1 MTLLV
6 TCVPDDIFYM
16 LRDLSFR
23 NDRPNEVFH
32 IVRKFMLYYVCV
44 GVEGFDNSVF
54 VEKSDEESNNDIDYC
69 NSDYGLNCLFCIKRK
84 REIHI

>member
-1 MTLLV
+1 
-6 TCVPDDIFYM
+6 
-16 LRDLSFR
+16 
-23 NDRPNEVFH
+23 
-32 IVRKFMLYYVCV
+32 MLYYVCV

-54 VEKSDEESNNDIDYC
+54 VEEKSDEESNNDIDYC